1 MLRDDAKRAKYI
13 TDISGAER
21 AQKLRYTESSEAEK
35 KAEQRKAVEE
45 QIGTT
50 PKGRDC
56 YKLGMKEFD
65 AKRYDAAMRQ
75 FKMALMY
82 EPANEKYKEKFKESE
97 QLYDKS
103 RPKNDFKIR

>member
-1 MLRDDAKRAKYI
+1 
-13 TDISGAER
+13 
-21 AQKLRYTESSEAEK
+21 
-35 KAEQRKAVEE
+35 
-45 QIGTT
+45 
-50 PKGRDC
+50 
-56 YKLGMKEFD
+56 MKEFD